1 MDMMEIYDRWSA
13 IMILVY
19 MVHKYQQQKMGSSYD
34 FVVFQK
40 KLWFCIYTHFCP
52 VHNHKNHDWVKMIYI
67 VFARHGRTYD
77 SINDIKKQ
85 RE

>member
-1 MDMMEIYDRWSA
+1 
-13 IMILVY
+13 MILVY

-34 FVVFQK
+34 FV
-40 KLWFCIYTHFCP
+40 YTHFCP

-85 RE
+85 REYFSMVLLTTKLNV